1 VRVTAETKF
10 AIVPEWL
17 VYAEVSDVAVRLYA
31 VLARHADQNGRSH
44 PSRSRLAELM
54 RCSTKTVDRAAKELA
69 ALGALDIHDRFRG
82 KAQTSNEWHIR
93 TSDPATPLS
102 LPLDRGDISVPRG
115 GDVDVSQNENQ
126 FEREV
131 VLTPPTPPTS
141 VLPTLAPSARA
152 RDPIYETLF
161 VLAAGQTYS
170 SEARRQLTKTE
181 AELLNAASREISA
194 TGISAD
200 ELSQSIAAWPSVFPD
215 ATCTP
220 HAVKK
225 HLATLRAATN
235 GMVARRGAPSPLD
248 QTTAQAARIGEERRE
263 ERKRRQVV

>member
-1 VRVTAETKF
+1 VKVTTETKF

-69 ALGALDIHDRFRG
+69 ALGALDVNDRFRG

-115 GDVDVSQNENQ
+115 GDVDVSQNESQ
-126 FEREV
+126 SEREV
-131 VLTPPTPPTS
+131 VLTPRTPPTS
-141 VLPTLAPSARA
+141 VLPTLAPAARA
-152 RDPIYETLF
+152 KDPIYEVLF
-161 VLAAGQTYS
+161 LLAAGQPYNG
-170 SEARRQLTKTE
+170 EARKRLTKTE
-181 AELLNAASREISA
+181 ADQLNAASREISA
-194 TGISAD
+194 TGISAAD
-200 ELSQSIAAWPSVFPD
+200 LHEAIAAWPAVFPD

-225 HLATLRAATN
+225 YLATLIAASN
-235 GMVARRGAPSPLD
+235 GMVARRGAPSMLD
-248 QTTAQAARIGEERRE
+248 QTVAEAARVREKRE
-263 ERKRRQVV
+263 ERKRRREVV